1 MANPAGESKDEALK
15 LDFDRRV
22 MLQFR
27 GSVVTS
33 DAGLLAYREL
43 DDALGLSTMA
53 GETLADARTG
63 KNERHALVGLLRQS
77 VFGRLAG
84 YEDVNDAERLRHDP
98 AMRWIVGGKAAQGRA
113 ASPSQMGRFET
124 QWLTAEKNLLALA
137 DLSGQWID
145 IVHGRRP
152 PKGIVLDMDSS
163 VSPTHGE
170 QENSVWNG
178 HYACTCY
185 HPLFV
190 FNQFGDLERC
200 TLRPGN
206 VHSADGWESVFKP
219 VIVRYQGKVLRIYF
233 RADAAFAM
241 PGVYECLEAER
252 VKYAIR
258 IPTNQVLQNRIGYL
272 LKRPVGRPPN
282 EVRRYY
288 ANFTYQAASWTK
300 PRRVIAK
307 VEWHPGELVPRVGFI
322 VTNMSRPAERV
333 VAFYNKRGTCEQWIK
348 EGKGVIKWT
357 RLSCRSF
364 TANAVRLQLALA
376 YNLGNFLRT
385 LATPEPIKIP
395 WGSG

>member
-1 MANPAGESKDEALK
+1 MIRQCAGSSVARRLRVTQPRRARWDASRRNGSRHLQTSLLFPTCPAIGCARPSPTERYRARHGFEREPDAWRAGEQRVERPLRLHLLSSAVRVQPV
-15 LDFDRRV
+15 RRSGT
-22 MLQFR
+22 LHA
-27 GSVVTS
+27 TS
-33 DAGLLAYREL
+33 R
-43 DDALGLSTMA
+43 
-53 GETLADARTG
+53 
-63 KNERHALVGLLRQS
+63 
-77 VFGRLAG
+77 
-84 YEDVNDAERLRHDP
+84 
-98 AMRWIVGGKAAQGRA
+98 
-113 ASPSQMGRFET
+113 
-124 QWLTAEKNLLALA
+124 
-137 DLSGQWID
+137 
-145 IVHGRRP
+145 
-152 PKGIVLDMDSS
+152 
-163 VSPTHGE
+163 
-170 QENSVWNG
+170 
-178 HYACTCY
+178 
-185 HPLFV
+185 
-190 FNQFGDLERC
+190 
-200 TLRPGN
+200 
-206 VHSADGWESVFKP
+206 ESVFKP

-307 VEWHPGELVPRVGFI
+307 VEWHPGELVPRLGFI

-333 VAFYNKRGTCEQWIK
+333 VAFYNKRGAGGQWMK
-348 EGKGVIKWT
+348 GGKGVIKWT
-357 RLSCRSF
+357 RLSCRHF
-364 TANAVRLQLALA
+364 TANAVRLQLHALA